1 MFKVPRRRFLKQMC
15 SLFAW
20 ASFPTL
26 INPFKREANAAP
38 TVDIYVSQNGTPVT
52 NMQRVVEMAGGIES
66 YIDAD
71 DVVVIKPNL
80 QWRNQGYTHTLATK
94 TLIELILQRP
104 GGFNGEILI
113 AEDHVDFDRTN
124 QGWSATPENRVN
136 NWPDM
141 NYRELITDFQVDHP
155 NVTAAPIDG
164 RQTSG
169 PADGPGYVHVYYT
182 TENSPNANGRYT
194 RMGYPI
200 LESSYSGR
208 MIDTQ
213 NGVWEDGEYTGQ
225 NVKLI
230 FLPTLNTHSNYAG
243 ITSAVKCHVGFV
255 PLGGNDQYYGVHSY
269 PERYSVGFR
278 ADLSTN
284 RPEAS
289 GECIGELISNIIQ
302 PTLYITVAEYAGH
315 NGRTSHTAG
324 HTRTIGLCKDPVSLD
339 YWMSRHVLCPLS
351 SGAARYDPANDN
363 VFSRQLSGCHSKG
376 IGTMDE
382 SEMAVHLYNFDDTTA
397 PAAPTNFTVDNVLT

>member
-1 MFKVPRRRFLKQMC
+1 MFKAHRRRFLKQLGSVLAWV
-15 SLFAW
+15 SLPTFA
-20 ASFPTL
+20 
-26 INPFKREANAAP
+26 NPFQREARAAE
-38 TVDIYVSQNGTPVT
+38 TADIYVSKNGTPAT
-52 NMQRVVEMAGGIES
+52 NMRKVIEMSGGIEA

-71 DVVVIKPNL
+71 DAVVIKPNL
-80 QWRNQGYTHTLATK
+80 QWPNQGYTHTLATK
-94 TLIELILQRP
+94 TLIEMILQRP

-113 AEDHVDFDRTN
+113 AEDHVSFDN
-124 QGWSATPENRVN
+124 PKQGWSATLENRVN

-141 NYRELITDFQVDHP
+141 NYRQLIEDFQKLGHD
-155 NVTAAPIDG
+155 NVTAAPISG
-164 RQTSG
+164 GQVNG
-169 PADGPGYVHVYYT
+169 PADGPGYVHFYYT
-182 TENSPNANGRYT
+182 TQNSPNANGRNT

-200 LESSYSGR
+200 LQSTYSGQ
-208 MIDTQ
+208 MIDTK
-213 NGVWEDGEYTGQ
+213 NGVWENGDYTGR

-255 PLGGNDQYYGVHSY
+255 PLGGNSEYYGVHSY
-269 PERYSVGFR
+269 PETYSVGFR

-289 GECIGELISNIIQ
+289 GECIGELISNTIQ

-315 NGRTSHTAG
+315 NGRTSHMAG

-339 YWMSRHVLCPLS
+339 YWMSRHVLCPEGGS
-351 SGAARYDPANDN
+351 AANFDPINDN
-363 VFSRQLSGCHSKG
+363 VFSRQIAGCHSKG

-382 SEMAVHLYNFDDTTA
+382 SQMTVHLFDFQRSI
-397 PAAPTNFTVDNVLT
+397 PSAPTNFTVDQA